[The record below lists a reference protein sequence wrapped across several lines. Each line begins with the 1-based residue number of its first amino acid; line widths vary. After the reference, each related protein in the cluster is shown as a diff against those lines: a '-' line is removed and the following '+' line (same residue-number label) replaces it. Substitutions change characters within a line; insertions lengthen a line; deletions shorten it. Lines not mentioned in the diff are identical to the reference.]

1 MANYTIMSSMRT
13 SMLVKSFSPDSPKVV
28 IPSCFAE
35 FLVSLGGGGRGL
47 SVCRSLVAAVKGD
60 LT

>member
-35 FLVSLGGGGRGL
+35 FLVSLGVGWGL